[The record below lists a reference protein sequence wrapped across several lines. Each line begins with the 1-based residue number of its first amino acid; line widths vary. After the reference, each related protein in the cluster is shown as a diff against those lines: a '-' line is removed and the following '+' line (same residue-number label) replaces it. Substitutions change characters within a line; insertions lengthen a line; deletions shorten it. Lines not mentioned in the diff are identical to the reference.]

1 MQEQVSV
8 QGIPVGGV
16 HIVRQSVA
24 TDTLTFHAE
33 QNGLAIAVILR
44 STPPSAEAPVV
55 KAQRN
60 PNCFTKAERTHRRAA
75 VHHALN
81 SDGARDEASILWT
94 APPPITR
101 SPRPSRQCA
110 GLWARYV

>member
-1 MQEQVSV
+1 MEEQVGV

-16 HIVRQSVA
+16 HTVRQSVA
-24 TDTLTFHAE
+24 TDTVTFHAE
-33 QNGLAIAVILR
+33 LNGLAIALILR
-44 STPPSAEAPVV
+44 SPSSAEAPVV

-101 SPRPSRQCA
+101 SPRPIAPTRWVVGS
-110 GLWARYV
+110 

>member
-1 MQEQVSV
+1 MSV

-16 HIVRQSVA
+16 HTVRQSVA
-24 TDTLTFHAE
+24 TNTVTFHAE

-75 VHHALN
+75 IHHALN
-81 SDGARDEASILWT
+81 NDGARDSLDCSTSNYALASAI
-94 APPPITR
+94 APTR
-101 SPRPSRQCA
+101 WVVGS
-110 GLWARYV
+110 

>member
-1 MQEQVSV
+1 VSV

-16 HIVRQSVA
+16 HTVRQSVA
-24 TDTLTFHAE
+24 TETVTFHAE
-33 QNGLAIAVILR
+33 QIAMILL
-44 STPPSAEAPVV
+44 STPPRAEAQVV

-60 PNCFTKAERTHRRAA
+60 PNYFTKAKRTHRRAA
-75 VHHALN
+75 IHHALN

-101 SPRPSRQCA
+101 SPRPIAPTRWVVGS
-110 GLWARYV
+110 